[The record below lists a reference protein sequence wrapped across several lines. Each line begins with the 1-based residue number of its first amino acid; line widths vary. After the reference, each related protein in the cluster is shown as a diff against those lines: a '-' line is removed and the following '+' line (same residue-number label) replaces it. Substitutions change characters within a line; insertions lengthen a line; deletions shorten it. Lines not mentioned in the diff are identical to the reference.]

1 MYEENTPAPPS
12 TAANATLQ
20 GLMRRLGG
28 AALDELLPPQGGA
41 GGGGS
46 QPPLSLSSLM
56 EGRSKLKTL
65 LQGLKS
71 DNENQQLESMMELCD
86 YLSMGTEESLAG
98 FSIDSFVPAIVN
110 LLNMEHN
117 PDLMHIFILHYFKP
131 NHFIFSPFISN
142 FYIYTYIFFLSNFT
156 YLFH

>member
-1 MYEENTPAPPS
+1 MFEENTPAPPS

-28 AALDELLPPQGGA
+28 TALEELLPPQGG
-41 GGGGS
+41 GGG

-117 PDLMHIFILHYFKP
+117 PDLMHIQSFIIIK
-131 NHFIFSPFISN
+131 II
-142 FYIYTYIFFLSNFT
+142 
-156 YLFH
+156 

>member
-1 MYEENTPAPPS
+1 
-12 TAANATLQ
+12 
-20 GLMRRLGG
+20 
-28 AALDELLPPQGGA
+28 
-41 GGGGS
+41 
-46 QPPLSLSSLM
+46 M

-71 DNENQQLESMMELCD
+71 DNESQQLESMMELCD

-117 PDLMHIFILHYFKP
+117 PDLMHILFRILFLILLFI
-131 NHFIFSPFISN
+131 
-142 FYIYTYIFFLSNFT
+142 
-156 YLFH
+156 